1 MSLERSVQMK
11 LNSIISRYIF
21 KEIAGPFLLA
31 VVFFTFVFLMAEM
44 LRITDLIINYDVGL
58 SIVLQVLLFSMPFFL
73 TYVLPMANMMAI
85 LLTFLRLS
93 SDNEI
98 VAMKTGGVSPY
109 RLLPPALLFS
119 LITLTIT
126 LIMSIY
132 WMPIGKLAIK
142 ELTIKVLSEHLDI
155 GVEERTFIES
165 FNDVMLYVNKV
176 DVKEKTLIDVF
187 IEDKREGDVVST
199 VIAPKGKLFS
209 DPENFIFHL
218 RLYDGV
224 INQVE
229 LKKRTS
235 NTISFETYDLR
246 LDLKKTVVKQGGRKR
261 RSEMTL
267 EELYQALDQAPV
279 GSKHY
284 NKVLVELH
292 KKFSIPFASLSL
304 GLLAIP
310 LGIQSK
316 TAKKASGLVLG
327 MVFFLLFYLIMS
339 LGQVF
344 GEDGSYPPFIG
355 IWMPNVIMGGLGIYL
370 MNRTANEKEVA
381 ILQPELW
388 LKRIIARFSR

>member
-1 MSLERSVQMK
+1 
-11 LNSIISRYIF
+11 
-21 KEIAGPFLLA
+21 
-31 VVFFTFVFLMAEM
+31 M

-58 SIVLQVLLFSMPFFL
+58 LIVLQVLLFSMPFFL

-98 VAMKTGGVSPY
+98 VALKTGGVSPY
-109 RLLPPALLFS
+109 RLLPSALLFS
-119 LITLTIT
+119 LLTLAITLA
-126 LIMSIY
+126 MSIY
-132 WMPIGKLAIK
+132 WMPIGRLAIK

-155 GVEERTFIES
+155 GLEERTFIES

-176 DVKEKTLIDVF
+176 DVKDKALIDVF
-187 IEDKREGDVVST
+187 IEDKREGNIVST

-209 DPENFIFHL
+209 DPKNFIFHL

-224 INQVE
+224 INQVD

-246 LDLKKTVVKQGGRKR
+246 LDLKKTVVKKGGRKR
-261 RSEMTL
+261 RSEMSL
-267 EELYQALDQAPV
+267 EELYQALEQIPA
-279 GSKHY
+279 GSKRY
-284 NKVLVELH
+284 YKVLVELH
-292 KKFSIPFASLSL
+292 KKFSIPFACLSL

-316 TAKKASGLVLG
+316 SAKKASGLVLG

-355 IWMPNVIMGGLGIYL
+355 IWLPNVIMGGLGIYL

-388 LKRIIARFSR
+388 LKRIIARFTR